1 MSGAGPAPERAIG
14 AAVAALSLA
23 ALASGISQRAMD
35 PLLPRLAADFDASLA
50 TVAGVITAFTIGYAA
65 AQPLFGP
72 VGDRYGK
79 YRVISWSGAACALA
93 AALCALAPDL
103 PTLLGARLFA
113 GATAAAIIPLAM
125 AWIGDV
131 VPYERRQPV
140 LARFLIGQ
148 ICGVA
153 AGQLVGGLS
162 ADYLGRRAPFVL
174 AAVLFAG
181 CTALLLRM
189 RRGLPATAL
198 ATRAGEGGHGL
209 AHVLR
214 EYAEVLRLPW
224 ARVVLAITGLEGA
237 LVFGA
242 LAFFPSHLH
251 AALGVS
257 LATAGVL
264 VMPFALGGLVFAL
277 STRRLLGRLGE
288 LGLARG
294 GGALMLAA
302 TLLTAFA
309 PGVLLAALACFLMG
323 LGFYMLHNTLQTN
336 ATQMAPERRG
346 AAVSAFAFSYFLGQS
361 IGVALAGWAVS
372 RAGAPATLA
381 VAGLGIACVGLEF
394 ARRRRPPGAPVGPT

>member
-1 MSGAGPAPERAIG
+1 MTGTGPPPERAI
-14 AAVAALSLA
+14 ATAVAALSLA

-35 PLLPRLAADFDASLA
+35 PLLPRLAADFGASLG
-50 TVAGVITAFTIGYAA
+50 TVAGVITAFTIGYAL
-65 AQPLFGP
+65 AQPVFGP

-79 YRVISWSGAACALA
+79 YRVISWTGAACALS

-103 PTLLGARLFA
+103 PSLLAARVLA
-113 GATAAAIIPLAM
+113 GVTAAAIIPLAM

-162 ADYLGRRAPFVL
+162 ADFLGRRAPFVL
-174 AAVLFAG
+174 AAMLFAA
-181 CTALLLRM
+181 CTVLLLRL
-189 RRGLPATAL
+189 RRGLPAAAL
-198 ATRAGEGGHGL
+198 ATRAAEGGHGP
-209 AHVLR
+209 AYVVR
-214 EYAEVLRLPW
+214 EYAAVLRTPW
-224 ARVVLAITGLEGA
+224 ARVVLGVSFLEGA

-242 LAFFPSHLH
+242 FAFFAAHLH
-251 AALGVS
+251 QALGVS

-277 STRRLLGRLGE
+277 STRTLLGRLGE
-288 LGLARG
+288 LGLVRG
-294 GGALMLAA
+294 GGASMLVA
-302 TLLTAFA
+302 TTIVAFVPGAAFA
-309 PGVLLAALACFLMG
+309 AVACFLMG
-323 LGFYMLHNTLQTN
+323 LGFYMLHNTVQTN

-361 IGVALAGWAVS
+361 VGVSVVGWCASRTGLPTALVTAGV
-372 RAGAPATLA
+372 GILVLGLA
-381 VAGLGIACVGLEF
+381 F
-394 ARRRRPPGAPVGPT
+394 ARQKRRHAAVVG